1 MNLNFL
7 PMFFSI
13 QESSSDILE
22 EATSII
28 ETEQISMWQ
37 LIWGYDSMT
46 GDYSITSL
54 VVMSLLFLFSFI
66 AIYVFIERFMA
77 VQRALKGEKDFMQ
90 KITGF
95 VKAGNLNE
103 AKDHCKSSDNPIA
116 RMIEKGI
123 SRVGR
128 PMKDITTS
136 IENVGKLEIS
146 RLERRLSMLATISG
160 VAPMLG
166 FLGTVLGMV
175 KVFQNMSKEKTF
187 EIASLSGGI
196 MEAMITTVGGLI
208 VGIVAYVAYNYL
220 VSKVEKVIHNME
232 GHPLSSLIFWK
243 LQANNLWILD
253 QVIKSKI
260 EGGMSSMTDLV
271 FSPLIFFIVISTMI
285 TAGINIDVPKNG
297 GKSSNKKILSVNIND
312 KNEYF
317 INKKKTAITSEDIEA
332 VILKNIGNDS
342 IISLYGSEE
351 SSWEATVYVIDI
363 AKQNNFKISLNG
375 NRK

>member
-1 MNLNFL
+1 MNLNFST
-7 PMFFSI
+7 MFFNI
-13 QESSSDILE
+13 QESTSEIIADSATIL
-22 EATSII
+22 

-37 LIWGYDSMT
+37 LIWGYDSVS
-46 GDYSITSL
+46 GEYSITSL

-66 AIYVFIERFMA
+66 AVYVFIERFMA
-77 VQRALKGEKDFMQ
+77 VQRALKGEKNFMQ
-90 KITGF
+90 VINEF
-95 VKAGNLNE
+95 VSQGKLNE
-103 AKDHCKSSDNPIA
+103 AKEHCKSSENPIA
-116 RMIEKGI
+116 RMIGKGL
-123 SRVGR
+123 SRIGK

-232 GHPLSSLIFWK
+232 GAS
-243 LQANNLWILD
+243 
-253 QVIKSKI
+253 
-260 EGGMSSMTDLV
+260 
-271 FSPLIFFIVISTMI
+271 
-285 TAGINIDVPKNG
+285 ID
-297 GKSSNKKILSVNIND
+297 
-312 KNEYF
+312 F
-317 INKKKTAITSEDIEA
+317 
-332 VILKNIGNDS
+332 
-342 IISLYGSEE
+342 
-351 SSWEATVYVIDI
+351 IDI
-363 AKQNNFKISLNG
+363 LEAPG
-375 NRK
+375 N